1 MVSTMRRLGIPCL
14 PIALLLLGGAAPA
27 LAQMELGVAAGRVVD
42 EAGQPLQGVTIRLV
56 NVDRGREVTLKTD
69 KDGRFYRRGLQ
80 SGEYQLKVEHEGYQ
94 PIDDKIRLV
103 AGTDRSFDFTLAKAS
118 AAGSKEFQEGVSAFN
133 AKDFATAAAKFE
145 AAVAES
151 PTVAPLYVNLAL
163 AYFQL
168 QRPADAVA
176 ALEKAGSLAPDDP
189 TIQFQLGSA
198 YVDTKAYD
206 QAIVALEKGL
216 ARSDLVKDPLAAEA
230 ASTLGAVYFAQGKV
244 AEAEA
249 QFQKVL
255 AVKPDNA
262 GAALGMAKVAFSKGD
277 AAKALELFDK
287 VVAAHPGTPE
297 AEQAAAFIKELRKEE
312 VSS

>member
-1 MVSTMRRLGIPCL
+1 MVSPMRRLGIVCL
-14 PIALLLLGGAAPA
+14 EIALLLGGAGPA
-27 LAQMELGVAAGRVVD
+27 LAQMELGVVQGRIVD
-42 EAGQPLQGVTIRLV
+42 EAGQPLQGVVIRLV

-69 KDGRFYRRGLQ
+69 KNGRFYRRGLQ
-80 SGEYQLKVEHEGYQ
+80 AVEYELKVEHEGYQ

-103 AGTDRSFDFTLAKAS
+103 AGTDRTFDFTLAKAS
-118 AAGSKEFQEGVSAFN
+118 AAGSKEFQEGVAAFN
-133 AKDFATAAAKFE
+133 AKDFTTAAAKFE
-145 AAVAES
+145 AAVAQS
-151 PTVAPLYVNLAL
+151 PTVAPLYINLAL

-168 QRPADAVA
+168 QRPAEAVA

-189 TIQFQLGSA
+189 SIQFQLGSA

-216 ARSDLVKDPLAAEA
+216 ARSDLAKDPLAAEA

-249 QFQKVL
+249 QFQRVL
-255 AVKPDNA
+255 TVKPDNA
-262 GAALGMAKVAFSKGD
+262 GAVLGMAKVAFSKGD

-297 AEQAAAFIKELRKEE
+297 AEQAAAFVKELRKEE